1 MKSCS
6 TGYQGENGYNI
17 TFSDCCIR
25 DFYCSLFPNGSLW
38 CRSRAHLIP
47 HPFSHCFIKRVRRC
61 PVFPWQITPLF
72 LPPCLPSS
80 LSPFLFRA
88 WICLLSTT
96 LRALGLLW
104 GLLWC
109 GSYTYFSQSQKEP
122 YKIVM
127 YTVLHSIGWRSRWHM
142 PLDSSVNTS
151 APHICTGRGQLTVN
165 HVSEG
170 AIWSVSPTRSRGT
183 PANAGKGEST
193 PTIYML

>member
-47 HPFSHCFIKRVRRC
+47 HPFSHCFMKRVRRC
-61 PVFPWQITPLF
+61 PVFPWQKIFITNHASFPT
-72 LPPCLPSS
+72 S
-80 LSPFLFRA
+80 LSPFVP
-88 WICLLSTT
+88 LSISFPR
-96 LRALGLLW
+96 LDLPAQHYAALGLLW

-127 YTVLHSIGWRSRWHM
+127 YTVLHSIGWRSRRHM
-142 PLDSSVNTS
+142 PILQWIHQLPTS
-151 APHICTGRGQLTVN
+151 ARDADSL
-165 HVSEG
+165 
-170 AIWSVSPTRSRGT
+170 
-183 PANAGKGEST
+183 
-193 PTIYML
+193 L